1 MSFPTLTLWYLF
13 MKIGFLILLCLSC
26 FKKSINSIYIV
37 ISVLK
42 GKVKLLLTVINNN
55 YWYHTTIEFLECKIF
70 CYKLS
75 VLTAS
80 TRFSVL
86 GWTQRAYWA
95 SSSLRHILYCISIL
109 GFRCWWVNS
118 CFSFFVTQ
126 WQMKLKTCCHNH
138 GNLIFLSALGIFLSH
153 Q

>member
-55 YWYHTTIEFLECKIF
+55 YWYHTSIEFLECKIF

-75 VLTAS
+75 VLTAW

-118 CFSFFVTQ
+118 CFFF
-126 WQMKLKTCCHNH
+126 LLH
-138 GNLIFLSALGIFLSH
+138 GDKWSWRLAVLIMATWFFLSALGIFLSH